1 MAGTRILDWVTGYA
15 RERGAVVR
23 LIGDPAQLTSVEA
36 GGALRLIASDT
47 GAVEL
52 SDLHRFANPAEARA
66 TIALREGRAE
76 ALEFYRANDRISSG
90 SADALLEAAY
100 DAWSS
105 DTQSGLTSLLVA
117 GSTRD
122 VTALNTRAR
131 LERIAAGTVT
141 EAGANLQDGTR
152 AGVGDHIVTR
162 RNHRR
167 LTDKRAASFVKN
179 NGDTWTVTRHHHNGD
194 LTVTRT
200 GAPLSPARSRGIRL
214 PADYVAAHVE
224 LTHATTT
231 ARAQG
236 RTVDTAHVLV
246 DDTLTRESLY
256 VAATRGRDK
265 TCLYVQT
272 EQLLDTNAERPP
284 HSTPEPTDVL
294 HAILE
299 SRSAEISAT
308 EVQRENRRQR
318 TAPRT
323 PRQPTKVPPPTQQ
336 SLLAR

>member
-52 SDLHRFANPAEARA
+52 SDLHRFADPAEASA

-90 SADALLEAAY
+90 SADALLQAAY
-100 DAWSS
+100 DAWSR

-141 EAGANLQDGTR
+141 EAGVNLQDGTR

-179 NGDTWTVTRHHHNGD
+179 GDTGTVTRHPQSGD
-194 LTVTRT
+194 LTVART
-200 GAPLSPARSRGIRL
+200 GCPRPLPGPGSSGCPRTMSPPTLSWPTPPRPPALKAAPSTPPTSSSMTPSPANRCML
-214 PADYVAAHVE
+214 
-224 LTHATTT
+224 
-231 ARAQG
+231 
-236 RTVDTAHVLV
+236 
-246 DDTLTRESLY
+246 
-256 VAATRGRDK
+256 
-265 TCLYVQT
+265 
-272 EQLLDTNAERPP
+272 RPP
-284 HSTPEPTDVL
+284 AAVTKHAYTCRPSSSST
-294 HAILE
+294 
-299 SRSAEISAT
+299 
-308 EVQRENRRQR
+308 
-318 TAPRT
+318 
-323 PRQPTKVPPPTQQ
+323 
-336 SLLAR
+336 